1 MSDVLV
7 LVSLVLLFALAMA
20 YVLGCEQLKGTQS

>member
-7 LVSLVLLFALAMA
+7 LVLFVLLFALGMA
-20 YVLGCEQLKGTQS
+20 YVLGCERLKGRQL